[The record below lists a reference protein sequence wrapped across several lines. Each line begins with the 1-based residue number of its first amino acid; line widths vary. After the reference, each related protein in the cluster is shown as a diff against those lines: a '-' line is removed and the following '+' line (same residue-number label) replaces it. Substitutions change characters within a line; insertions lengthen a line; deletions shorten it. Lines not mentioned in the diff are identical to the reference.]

1 MDWIARMLDA
11 PLGWLLDLPRD
22 LAIALVA
29 VGTSLLLTLVRKW
42 TTNQDRLC
50 RAGAD
55 VRRLRALLR
64 EAKREK
70 DRGTVRRLRTTLAM
84 VRTIRFRAE
93 GLPLLV
99 SIVPIALLALWAV
112 QRLDYL
118 PARPG
123 QDVTVRAYY
132 PIGSVEGLTHLIAP
146 AEAELPAGAVRQ
158 VAIAA
163 NGDTN
168 GVAEWTVRPAAP
180 AEEMTLKVRHR
191 SRTVEHTLRVG
202 GRTYLPPVATHGDG
216 PILATEVML
225 HRAKFLGIVPGIDA
239 IGFPPW
245 LVAYLILTIALVPV
259 SRWLLRVQ

>member
-1 MDWIARMLDA
+1 MDWIARTLDA

-42 TTNQDRLC
+42 TTNQDRLR

-70 DRGTVRRLRTTLAM
+70 DPSAVRRLRTTLAM

-112 QRLDYL
+112 QRLDYV

-123 QDVTVRAYY
+123 QDVPVRAYY
-132 PIGSVEGLTHLIAP
+132 PIGSVEGLTHLLAP
-146 AEAELPAGAVRQ
+146 PEVELPEGAVRQ
-158 VAIAA
+158 VAIAPD
-163 NGDTN
+163 GDTN
-168 GVAEWTVRPAAP
+168 GVAEWVVRPMAP
-180 AEEMTLKVRHR
+180 ADEVDLLFRHR
-191 SRTVEHTLRVG
+191 GQTVKHALRVG
-202 GRTYLPPVATHGDG
+202 GRAYLPPVAMHGDG

-225 HRAKFLGIVPGIDA
+225 RRARFLGIVPGVDA

-245 LVAYLILTIALVPV
+245 LVAYLILTIGLVPV
-259 SRWLLRVQ
+259 SRRVLRVQ